1 MCARTTRLIRKKGT
15 DHPLLEQEVHGM
27 RDELLF
33 AKEDVLCLGMGS
45 SSSEVV
51 YAELHYLVGV
61 QNGSRQV
68 HLRKAR
74 SHWEDSSMAGSIVR
88 I

>member
-33 AKEDVLCLGMGS
+33 AQKDMLCPSVDS
-45 SSSEVV
+45 SLSEAVH
-51 YAELHYLVGV
+51 AELYHLVGV
-61 QNGSRQV
+61 QNGSSQV
-68 HLRKAR
+68 HL
-74 SHWEDSSMAGSIVR
+74 
-88 I
+88 